1 MVLAVG
7 CHRNIIGIL
16 KGKEPLQG
24 IAGVLFVGG
33 ACLEKFP
40 PVRLAAGALCP
51 PGSPLLRRRKKKS
64 RYCLRISVGVCP
76 YSLLKLALNFFWL
89 VKPFFSMISE
99 TGMSVCNKSW

>member
-40 PVRLAAGALCP
+40 PVRLALCALPAARC
-51 PGSPLLRRRKKKS
+51 
-64 RYCLRISVGVCP
+64 
-76 YSLLKLALNFFWL
+76 
-89 VKPFFSMISE
+89 
-99 TGMSVCNKSW
+99 